1 MTEPPALPVEQIE
14 VFSSLESTT
23 ADRLEIKVSSN
34 KTLVI
39 TNLGPAVP
47 TGSEQA

>member
-1 MTEPPALPVEQIE
+1 MEPISNSLTEPLAVKQIE
-14 VFSSLESTT
+14 VLSSPESKT

-39 TNLGPAVP
+39 T
-47 TGSEQA
+47 